1 MKITINE
8 LKKIIKEELAKAE
21 KSRKKELGVTK
32 EEEIVELDT
41 SKKATLARIKQNRA
55 KVAAAKEK
63 EEKERDFEDAA
74 AVERWKYKQGD
85 KDRERYNKQKDFLKK
100 KFGSRAAKAV
110 LDRHAAGYAPLR
122 HWAKKSGDGEDA
134 SLSKRHS
141 YIGAGDAQGKIDKSQ
156 EKEWEEVQK
165 KWLKGRDKD
174 EYGAW
179 RRKNPMAQIPE
190 ERMKIT
196 KEELIEIIKEEL
208 TKAEKSRK
216 KELEKELGDLKHK

>member
-41 SKKATLARIKQNRA
+41 SKKATLARIKQNRD
-55 KVAAAKEK
+55 KVKAAKEK

-74 AVERWKYKQGD
+74 AVERWKYKQKD

-122 HWAKKSGDGEDA
+122 HWAKK
-134 SLSKRHS
+134 
-141 YIGAGDAQGKIDKSQ
+141 AGDDEDVSWEGERRARRRGMIGQPQ
-156 EKEWEEVQK
+156 EKEWEKIQK

-174 EYGAW
+174 EYKDW
-179 RRKNPMAQIPE
+179 RIENPMAQMKE
-190 ERMKIT
+190 EGMKIT